1 MSTNGNTALNLTA
14 NGNTQA
20 INMTTGGKLIV
31 ASPVQSTPRLI
42 VPAAQLTMVSPEKS
56 PGSLGAVS
64 GARIVSLGGV
74 TLTTPSPV
82 SAVSN
87 IINRAK
93 QNVTSS
99 TPVLLQPA
107 NR

>member
-1 MSTNGNTALNLTA
+1 MR
-14 NGNTQA
+14 Q
-20 INMTTGGKLIV
+20 
-31 ASPVQSTPRLI
+31 R
-42 VPAAQLTMVSPEKS
+42 AAFLCSDYSSRIIAEKS
-56 PGSLGAVS
+56 PLGAVS
-64 GARIVSLGGV
+64 GARFVSLGGV